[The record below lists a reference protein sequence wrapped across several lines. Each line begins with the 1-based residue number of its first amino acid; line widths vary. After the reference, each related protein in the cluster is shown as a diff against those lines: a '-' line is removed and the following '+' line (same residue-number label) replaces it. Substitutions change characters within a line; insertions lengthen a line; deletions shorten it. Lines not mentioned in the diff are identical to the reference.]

1 MHRLRN
7 QFVPDECRQ
16 QVLRDTPAGTGAE
29 AHLGCICSNVDTG
42 RTRRVTANFGSRKN
56 TTSET
61 QIMTSPN
68 ALLDFVI
75 EHLELKNDAALSRA
89 LQVAPPVISKIRHGH
104 LPIGNNML
112 CRISEATGIM
122 VGALREWAGLSPL
135 LKVAA

>member
-1 MHRLRN
+1 
-7 QFVPDECRQ
+7 
-16 QVLRDTPAGTGAE
+16 
-29 AHLGCICSNVDTG
+29 
-42 RTRRVTANFGSRKN
+42 
-56 TTSET
+56 
-61 QIMTSPN
+61 MTSPN

-104 LPIGNNML
+104 LPIGDNML

>member
-1 MHRLRN
+1 
-7 QFVPDECRQ
+7 
-16 QVLRDTPAGTGAE
+16 
-29 AHLGCICSNVDTG
+29 
-42 RTRRVTANFGSRKN
+42 
-56 TTSET
+56 
-61 QIMTSPN
+61 MTSPN

-104 LPIGNNML
+104 LPIGDNML

-122 VGALREWAGLSPL
+122 VGALRDWAGLPPL